1 MLGCIRIFCAGASS
15 AVNST
20 RHRRESYAIHFPLG
34 MPTTTRTRVVP
45 DAEVRGA
52 IALAFHVFLEAGSA
66 YAVVHDPIRPA
77 PAYALV
83 RLSAD
88 RSTRFLFGKRCIN
101 RTWIAAHRFGDYT
114 LLQTNVGSVA
124 RSSASCGSSW
134 PAHSH
139 SGAGAQGRH
148 PVYCQLV
155 AAQPKLQFRPAEPS
169 VAGSNPSVLVRSY
182 VDYGYAPQHE
192 GLSTNRRVRQLCRGC

>member
-20 RHRRESYAIHFPLG
+20 RHRRESYAIHFPSG

-77 PAYALV
+77 PDMHWCA
-83 RLSAD
+83 
-88 RSTRFLFGKRCIN
+88 
-101 RTWIAAHRFGDYT
+101 
-114 LLQTNVGSVA
+114 
-124 RSSASCGSSW
+124 
-134 PAHSH
+134 P
-139 SGAGAQGRH
+139 
-148 PVYCQLV
+148 
-155 AAQPKLQFRPAEPS
+155 
-169 VAGSNPSVLVRSY
+169 VRSVY
-182 VDYGYAPQHE
+182 EISLWETLH
-192 GLSTNRRVRQLCRGC
+192 